1 MSEPRLKVLVVD
13 DEPIVIKRLKSFLE
27 KEGLDVEVY
36 SSSLEAWERI
46 KTKKFDL
53 LITDLKMEGIDG
65 LELLTKA
72 QELYPDL
79 YVVVITGFATTDTA
93 NESFKKGVFDFLAK
107 PFRLSDLKAI
117 LQKIIEDKNAKQT

>member
-117 LQKIIEDKNAKQT
+117 LQKIIEDKNANQR